1 MVGLAT
7 ATIVVCLCTVAG
19 AAPVADGPQL
29 SISVDNG
36 KTSVGTGD
44 TLDYTVTLETL
55 GGADVA
61 GLRITQTMP
70 SGMAFGSADVGGIFQ
85 NEQVKWDVDL
95 AKGATAVF
103 HTTATVGVP
112 EPQLLRLAT
121 VACANE
127 SEQAASPIVCASHSD
142 QLPAGAEA
150 DAESALIASTPA
162 SDPGI
167 SLWWSAGI
175 IVAIALVALAAILL
189 IRRVIRRKF
198 AEPPDQT
205 L

>member
-7 ATIVVCLCTVAG
+7 ATIAVCLCTVAG

-44 TLDYTVTLETL
+44 TLDYTVTLENL

-127 SEQAASPIVCASHSD
+127 SEHGASPIVRASIPINCLR
-142 QLPAGAEA
+142 LPK
-150 DAESALIASTPA
+150 LTPNPRY
-162 SDPGI
+162 SRQDPHQ
-167 SLWWSAGI
+167 
-175 IVAIALVALAAILL
+175 ALASVCG
-189 IRRVIRRKF
+189 R
-198 AEPPDQT
+198 PPGSSPRSHWWRWPSCCSFDV
-205 L
+205 